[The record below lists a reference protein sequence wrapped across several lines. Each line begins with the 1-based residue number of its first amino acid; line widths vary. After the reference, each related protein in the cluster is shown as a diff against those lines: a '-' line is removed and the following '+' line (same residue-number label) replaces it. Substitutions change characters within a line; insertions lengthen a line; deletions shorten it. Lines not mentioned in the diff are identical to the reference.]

1 MRRPGRINTNAGS
14 ASATMW
20 FLVAIVAALPL
31 ASCSP
36 VSAPAFS
43 HPSFSKDNSTIFLD
57 HCPKNSDCTLA
68 AYELHS
74 ASIRVVDKPIGVY
87 WRQPRYD
94 ASGDRVFFVMGN
106 WGEPKN
112 QIAFINRADFSKPNP
127 KVTVVTASDGFK
139 LSPVVSP
146 DGDCVLFGK
155 STRFRYGTKRPAG
168 FDLFEANILS
178 GGERRF
184 TNHDFYSISPPS
196 YFANGDRVLFSGDG
210 MGRTVQVHKKYSAAY
225 GGNTIF
231 LLEANQ
237 TSLKPLL
244 ERGEY
249 SSKPS
254 PSSDGRR
261 IAFISRTNDLD
272 NPRFGYVYDVFLRE
286 NDQVRR
292 VTWLSSITGDLA
304 ISPDGSRIALTV
316 LESDRSD
323 SKSKSGL
330 WLLNLETDEL
340 TRLKLPS
347 VN

>member
-1 MRRPGRINTNAGS
+1 MRRPGRKNTNAGS
-14 ASATMW
+14 ASAAMW
-20 FLVAIVAALPL
+20 FLVAIVAALHL
-31 ASCSP
+31 TSCRES
-36 VSAPAFS
+36 SAPAFS
-43 HPSFSKDNSTIFLD
+43 NPSFSKDNSTIFLD
-57 HCPKNSDCTLA
+57 HCPKNADCTLA
-68 AYELHS
+68 AYDLHS
-74 ASIRVVDKPIGVY
+74 ASIRFVDKPIGVY

-139 LSPVVSP
+139 LYPVASP
-146 DGDCVLFGK
+146 DGDRVLFGK

-184 TNHDFYSISPPS
+184 TNHIFYSISPPS
-196 YFANGDRVLFSGDG
+196 YYANGDRVLFSGTV
-210 MGRTVQVHKKYSAAY
+210 MGRTFQVHKKYSAAY

-249 SSKPS
+249 SSDPS
-254 PSSDGRR
+254 PSSDGGR

-292 VTWLSSITGDLA
+292 VTRLSALFQNVA
-304 ISPDGSRIALTV
+304 ISADGMHLAFTV
-316 LESDRSD
+316 QNSDRGD
-323 SKSKSGL
+323 SAAKQGVWHMDLRTKH
-330 WLLNLETDEL
+330 L
-340 TRLKLPS
+340 TRLKLPPM
-347 VN
+347 N